1 VKWTYREF
9 VVTITAALGSPAS
22 FRPIIEIDSNSRDPP
37 TALTTGLTTINQ
49 RESSSVKWTYR
60 ECVVTITAA
69 FRLPGSFR
77 PIIKI
82 DCNFRDPPTALTTDH
97 TFLTTEQALEFG
109 QDMAHEWID
118 GHFR

>member
-1 VKWTYREF
+1 M
-9 VVTITAALGSPAS
+9 G
-22 FRPIIEIDSNSRDPP
+22 D
-37 TALTTGLTTINQ
+37 
-49 RESSSVKWTYR
+49 SSVKWTYI

-69 FRLPGSFR
+69 FRSTALFR
-77 PIIKI
+77 PIVEI
-82 DCNFRDPPTALTTDH
+82 DSNSRDPPTALTTDH